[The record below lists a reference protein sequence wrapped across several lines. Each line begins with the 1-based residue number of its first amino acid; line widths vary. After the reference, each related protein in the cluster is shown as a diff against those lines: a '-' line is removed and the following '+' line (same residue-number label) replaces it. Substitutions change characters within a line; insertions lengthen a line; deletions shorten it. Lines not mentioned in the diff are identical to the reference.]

1 MMASSIETFIDIDL
15 AKYTKSSMR
24 ARTSELIN
32 QVVAGS
38 SMLARVGITIIDV
51 EFTISTLVTFRT
63 GALVGAN
70 QIFACGSILARVG

>member
-1 MMASSIETFIDIDL
+1 
-15 AKYTKSSMR
+15 
-24 ARTSELIN
+24 
-32 QVVAGS
+32 
-38 SMLARVGITIIDV
+38 MLARVGITIIDV